1 LDLEETFSNLWA
13 NHIRLN
19 PKKCVFGA
27 PSGKLLGFM
36 VFELA
41 SKPSTK
47 KIFAIIAME
56 PISNLNGAQRLTG
69 CLAVLSHFIS

>member
-1 LDLEETFSNLWA
+1 
-13 NHIRLN
+13 
-19 PKKCVFGA
+19 
-27 PSGKLLGFM
+27 M